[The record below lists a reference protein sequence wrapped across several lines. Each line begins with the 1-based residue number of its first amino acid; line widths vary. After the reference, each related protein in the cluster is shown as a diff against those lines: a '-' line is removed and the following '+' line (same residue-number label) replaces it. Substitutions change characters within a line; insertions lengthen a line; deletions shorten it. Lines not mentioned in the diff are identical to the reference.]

1 MKQRLPWAVAAY
13 TVLGLFTIFTLEG
26 SFRLAMLVFLAG
38 LMVKTWIATKR
49 E

>member
-1 MKQRLPWAVAAY
+1 MKQRLPWAIAAY
-13 TVLGLFTIFTLEG
+13 LVLVLLSVFTLEG

-38 LMVKTWIATKR
+38 LMIKTWIATKR